1 MMTPMEVAATWKD
14 EPKEDELQEKSVV
27 VKDEKLYKASEWRE
41 AKKEH
46 HLNNPQ
52 AGDYWFEDMY
62 VPWLVVL
69 HVVGNHVVVCEKT
82 KSTDESH
89 WTWDLEQVQMYSKEQ
104 FKEKLS
110 RYGRISDSSHYWAAE
125 AFKKAKNET

>member
-46 HLNNPQ
+46 HLNNHRL
-52 AGDYWFEDMY
+52 GIIGLKICTY
-62 VPWLVVL
+62 
-69 HVVGNHVVVCEKT
+69 HG
-82 KSTDESH
+82 
-89 WTWDLEQVQMYSKEQ
+89 
-104 FKEKLS
+104 
-110 RYGRISDSSHYWAAE
+110 
-125 AFKKAKNET
+125 